1 MNNGEHQRDRS
12 EDSDRCEACAQGA
25 EKARAGTPLEAFVEK
40 GLVRKECKELY
51 ANVVACME
59 KAEGNISPCQK
70 QWASF
75 AKCHSKGQS

>member
-1 MNNGEHQRDRS
+1 MSTSGTERKILIAAKRVPK
-12 EDSDRCEACAQGA
+12 AQ
-25 EKARAGTPLEAFVEK
+25 KARAGTPLEAFVEK
-40 GLVRKECKELY
+40 GLVREECKELY

-70 QWASF
+70 QWALF